1 MDIEGFVRRYIK
13 DKDEKTL
20 QNDLKEIILEYK
32 NIDPQKADQMAQAV
46 IGEVENTLKIN
57 DYDDEFLKELI
68 KYHKAEV
75 KMGEIGVGSR
85 GKGDFFVHKKIA
97 DIVSSTHCY

>member
-20 QNDLKEIILEYK
+20 QNNLKEIILEYK

-57 DYDDEFLKELI
+57 DYDDEFL
-68 KYHKAEV
+68 
-75 KMGEIGVGSR
+75 R
-85 GKGDFFVHKKIA
+85 N
-97 DIVSSTHCY
+97 